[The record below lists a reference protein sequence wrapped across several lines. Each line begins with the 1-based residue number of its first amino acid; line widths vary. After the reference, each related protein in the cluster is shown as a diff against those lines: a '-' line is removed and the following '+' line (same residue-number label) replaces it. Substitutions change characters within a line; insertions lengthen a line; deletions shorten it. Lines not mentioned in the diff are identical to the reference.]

1 MPVTNNNNINIPAHA
16 VLAENAEGMFLGY
29 ETSLMHLYYILN
41 LEDLYYGSMVILTSA
56 NREDKD
62 RAMDL
67 IVKDLCER
75 NSHKVVTITVVGD
88 LDFNLPGNALARRID
103 RLIEADLKVPE
114 KHFGQVVLIPEVRTY
129 EDAKVATL
137 LAMSGHKVIFTHAA
151 KSCEAVIADLSNML
165 CTLCHTETVMMDTVL
180 EELCARDQVRAVQV
194 G

>member
-16 VLAENAEGMFLGY
+16 VLAKNAEGMFFGY
-29 ETSLMHLYYILN
+29 ETGLMHLYYILN

-62 RAMDL
+62 RAMEL
-67 IVKDLCER
+67 IVNDLCER
-75 NSHKVVTITVVGD
+75 NSDKDVSITVVGD
-88 LDFNLPGNALARRID
+88 LIFSLPGNALVRRID

-114 KHFGQVVLIPEVRTY
+114 KSFGQVVLIDEVRTY
-129 EDAKVATL
+129 EDAKVAAL
-137 LAMSGHKVIFTHAA
+137 LARSGHKVIFTHAA
-151 KSCEAVIADLSNML
+151 KSCEAAIADLSNKL

-180 EELCARDQVRAVQV
+180 AKMCAGDQVRAVQV